1 MKGIKVF
8 KKPAALLLS
17 AVMTAS
23 AAFGSATVNSA
34 DVAKAET
41 PGVALNSADF
51 LTASGKNLVN
61 ANGELVQLKGTNVGG
76 WFVQEFWMTITNA
89 TTNVHA

>member
-1 MKGIKVF
+1 MKGISIF
-8 KKPAALLLS
+8 KKSAAVLLS
-17 AVMTAS
+17 TVMTIS
-23 AAFGSATVNSA
+23 AAFGSGAVGSVE
-34 DVAKAET
+34 VAKAET
-41 PGVALNSADF
+41 PGTALDSLDF